1 MSAPHR
7 RVLAVLLLVALAA
20 PAVPALAQPAP
31 QPGAPPVPSPLPAIP
46 AVPPVPS
53 PGPGAP
59 LTLAQAVSMAL
70 QQNLQLRQ
78 AALQVAVSRAQL
90 AQAQAATWPTVG
102 VTAGYSPVFGIT
114 SGPSTLSGTITIP
127 GAGVTSQPF
136 VAQVPTTAGTTPWLV
151 ELRLSYPLYTGNALQ
166 DQIAIAQASLR
177 AAEAALSA
185 LANQIVLQA
194 RQAYYAMQLA
204 QGQVAAAQRAVAA
217 AQENVRV
224 TQARVRAGT
233 SPQFDLLQA
242 QVLLAQQQQ
251 TLTAQRANVITAQQQ
266 LNVVLNQAI
275 VASVAPATPLGL
287 PAPPEDVEA
296 LVRQALQTRPELA
309 QVQAQ
314 EQAAQAA
321 IDLAAAGLRP
331 NVSLTGG
338 PQIVTSD
345 ITTRAPVTWAAGIQM
360 TLTIF
365 DGGVTRA
372 KIEQARQQLAV
383 AQTREAIEQLV
394 RTAYVSMQ
402 SSAEQLRS
410 AETALVAAREALRIA
425 NVRFQAGVGT
435 QLEVVT
441 AEQNLAS
448 ADLGVV
454 QAEYTYNLALA
465 QIQQAVGVQVA
476 LR

>member
-53 PGPGAP
+53 PGPSAP

-151 ELRLSYPLYTGNALQ
+151 ELRLSYPLYTGN
-166 DQIAIAQASLR
+166 
-177 AAEAALSA
+177 
-185 LANQIVLQA
+185 VLQA

-383 AQTREAIEQLV
+383 AQTTEAQTRQTIEQQV

>member
-204 QGQVAAAQRAVAA
+204 QGQVAAAQ
-217 AQENVRV
+217 ENVRV

-383 AQTREAIEQLV
+383 AQTTEAQTRQTIEQQV

>member
-242 QVLLAQQQQ
+242 QQQQ
-251 TLTAQRANVITAQQQ
+251 TLMAQRANVITAQQQ

-383 AQTREAIEQLV
+383 AQTTEAQTRQTIEQQV